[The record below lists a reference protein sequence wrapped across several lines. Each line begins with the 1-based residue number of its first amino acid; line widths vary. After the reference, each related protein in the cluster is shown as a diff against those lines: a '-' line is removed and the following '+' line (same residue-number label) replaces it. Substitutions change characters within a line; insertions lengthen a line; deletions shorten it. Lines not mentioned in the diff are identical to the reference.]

1 MPISSEMWGKDDKE
15 IADEFREQ
23 LNILTNN
30 LEDQGWVVLTS
41 PQGFGEKRMISD
53 AQLGLDKVRINKNK
67 LLEKLRENLEKH
79 QAEFKKSLAGWKLE
93 VIEAM
98 TKNLQLAKDDSEFN
112 LNINL
117 DRPYDHSEDYKH
129 VISLLSASEDD
140 IVVISANEFRQYH
153 DDQWRWKGSHTEA
166 LMNYSAKLR

>member
-1 MPISSEMWGKDDKE
+1 MPTLNETWEKE
-15 IADEFREQ
+15 DAEVADEFREQ
-23 LNILTNN
+23 LDELTNN
-30 LEDQGWVVLTS
+30 FKEQGWVVFAS
-41 PQGFGEKRMISD
+41 PQGFEEEMISD

-79 QAEFKKSLAGWKLE
+79 QSEFKKSLAGWKIE
-93 VIEAM
+93 AIEAM

-112 LNINL
+112 LSIHL
-117 DRPYDHSEDYKH
+117 DRPHDHSEDYRH